1 MGLHARRHPYVQ
13 RTFKNDSRRL
23 PVEAIEMDAS
33 EVTNV
38 IEPDVGRRTSDFRPN
53 GGLRS
58 DV

>member
-38 IEPDVGRRTSDFRPN
+38 MEPDVGPRTSDL
-53 GGLRS
+53 GHKA
-58 DV
+58 